1 MDLVPVQVADRM
13 VELARQAAL
22 WRGILIGAAVASVV
36 AVVAVVVILRGVL
49 G

>member
-1 MDLVPVQVADRM
+1 MDLVPAQVADRM
-13 VELARQAAL
+13 IELARREAL
-22 WRGILIGAAVASVV
+22 WRGILIGAAVASGV